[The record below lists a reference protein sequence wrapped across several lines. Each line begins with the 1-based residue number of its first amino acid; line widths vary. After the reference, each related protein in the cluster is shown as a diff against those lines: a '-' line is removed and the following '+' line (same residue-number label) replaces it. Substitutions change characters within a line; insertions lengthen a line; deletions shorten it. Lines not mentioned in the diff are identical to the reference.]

1 MSYKKQSK
9 SLSKIQL
16 KTRKYELAIRELLD
30 WKGGKIAYHTSA
42 NYTYKMQVD
51 AFWPDEKQPSA
62 FVSVTCCDADI
73 RGHSNENKLQLKL
86 GELILLKAAYPDIRA
101 IIVIEGFKDAWLP
114 YVLHVFNVFYD
125 EVIFAW
131 EKSDIAKLKR
141 IKLKPMSVELKHSE
155 LWKSLATEF
164 NVTDINAHNAPIKS
178 SIRQTIFGE
187 AKKEKGITLPS
198 DIKNKVL
205 RLCME
210 EAYKKKGLEWN
221 NFLAKK
227 WDLIQQSRSF
237 FNPGEAAIHLT
248 LTSQKIAFLGGVAQD
263 VAVPSLIHQFGGK
276 EVQNTKVSEDF
287 ILFSNAKD
295 RPIFIQ
301 SKSSGGGILNHGKNI
316 QNRTKEQIARS
327 MFYRGFLKDGEI
339 CLRKKDF
346 IWIGVLDGDWG
357 VTKSTPLKYLHML
370 AWAGYDHLLPADS
383 LLDNSHQYKSN
394 NLLKTIID
402 QYDCETDPE
411 KLKAKWSAWLKKR
424 QPKSSSK

>member
-9 SLSKIQL
+9 SLSLIQV
-16 KTRKYELAIRELLD
+16 KTRKYELAIREHLG
-30 WKGGKIAYHTSA
+30 WNGGKICYHA
-42 NYTYKMQVD
+42 CDKYTYKMQVD
-51 AFWPDEKQPSA
+51 AYWPNDKTPEA

-86 GELILLKAAYPDIRA
+86 GELILLKAAYPEIRA

-131 EKSDIAKLKR
+131 EESDISKLER
-141 IKLKPMSVELKHSE
+141 IKLDPLSVKLKHSQ
-155 LWKSLATEF
+155 LWKSLADEF
-164 NVTDINAHNAPIKS
+164 NAADINAHITPIKS

-187 AKKEKGITLPS
+187 AKKEKEIKRPS

-205 RLCME
+205 KLCME
-210 EAYKKKGLEWN
+210 EAFKKKGLEWN

-248 LTSQKIAFLGGVAQD
+248 LTSQKIAFLGGIAKD

-287 ILFSNAKD
+287 ILYSNAKNC
-295 RPIFIQ
+295 PIFIQ
-301 SKSSGGGILNHGKNI
+301 SKSSGGGVTNHGKNI

-327 MFYRGFLKDGEI
+327 MFYRGFLYRGNI

-346 IWIGVLDGDWG
+346 VWIGVLDGDWG

-370 AWAGYDHLLPADS
+370 AWAGYDHLIPADS
-383 LLDNSHQYKSN
+383 MLNKNNQYKEN
-394 NLLKTIID
+394 NLLKTIIAH
-402 QYDCETDPE
+402 YDCETDLAKLNE
-411 KLKAKWSAWLKKR
+411 KWTAWLKRRK
-424 QPKSSSK
+424 PKVSSK